1 MLHESFCEL
10 EGCLSLPDVQQRL
23 AGAGLQAGPRHLTRL
38 LALHQRGLRLSW
50 AALEGLLSEAPQLL
64 MSPLW
69 MELPATRSR
78 LLAELNPL
86 GLDLRPRSGVSGWEV
101 LSSDEVWMDS
111 QEQGLL
117 PVAAQSVSLAMAG
130 MSARPPENWPE
141 SWRIVADAEDTSRI
155 LEHLR
160 SAFRQLRQQGRDPG
174 PLLWLALRRR
184 RGEVTREV
192 AHLVHEYL
200 DADIGRHLEF
210 LFSGELSQAQQA
222 LQELRRQFGQGGQGS
237 WDLPFLVGLLQ
248 ILWESQ
254 GLRSQILDLV
264 EELTTRWLQQ
274 PTLILGWWEEC
285 LAEVAS
291 ASPEVVRKLAQL
303 TLLWA
308 GAGVD
313 LRPLLRRRL
322 ERALSLEERLLSCW
336 LLVQLPG
343 QSEPDGQV
351 LEQSLRLACQPLLSG
366 QTLVRVEQILA
377 QLGSSALQKL
387 LDEAWWLRLGPDLRH
402 WTLSQALQQDDESLQ
417 LLGYRRAVQE
427 VVAGS
432 RRTLRLLAHLDR
444 PLQVNEEGE
453 DDEELRNALTGF
465 LEQEIPLLEEPDDR
479 WAIGQLVSL
488 DPGVLERL
496 LARVERD
503 ADMGSRAFPSRLE
516 SWAKHCFA
524 AARAPSDS
532 VLQHFLRAAQGEERL
547 EIWRS
552 WAWLIACADLGPG
565 WRERLV
571 EELDR
576 GCQRFPEQ
584 GPLWWEIV
592 QSSSDPEIAGR
603 AEKVMLQVLAQEQPA
618 RATLQSLLE
627 ALGRCLPRWSQVQAL
642 IQALSLR
649 LLWLRSQDTP
659 QARLRWALSRDSEGD
674 GVLNPESWDAQ
685 QRDLALQLLGQL
697 ALRPDL
703 APPLRRPLR
712 VRCWQFIKDW
722 LDGVWRGGDSYQ
734 HRSMPLWT
742 CGRGLLQQMEA
753 NELPLV
759 DDLAENV
766 LGLQDSYPE
775 RLRLLTHSDCLG
787 FLLDWSLLSCPAV
800 DAQLQRQRRMLT
812 MMGQLIAGSD
822 RDYRPVAVGY
832 LVGLDLDRLHPL
844 VRKDWARLRQRW
856 EGWLYGE

>member
-10 EGCLSLPDVQQRL
+10 EGCLGLPDVQQRL
-23 AGAGLQAGPRHLTRL
+23 AQAGLQAGPRHLTRL

-64 MSPLW
+64 MSPRW
-69 MELPATRSR
+69 MELPSSQPD
-78 LLAELNPL
+78 LLRELAPL
-86 GLDLRPRSGVSGWEV
+86 GLDLRPRPGTSGWEV

-130 MSARPPENWPE
+130 VSARPPENWPE
-141 SWRIVADAEDTSRI
+141 SWRLVADAEDTSRI

-248 ILWESQ
+248 ILWESH

-264 EELTTRWLQQ
+264 EELTPRWLQQ
-274 PTLILGWWEEC
+274 PSLILGWWEEC
-285 LAEVAS
+285 LAEVS
-291 ASPEVVRKLAQL
+291 SVSPEVVRKLAQL

-343 QSEPDGQV
+343 CTPEPDGQL
-351 LEQSLRLACQPLLSG
+351 LEQALRLACQPLLSG

-377 QLGSSALQKL
+377 QLGSLALEKL
-387 LDEAWWLRLGPDLRH
+387 LDEAWWPRLGPDLRH
-402 WTLSQALQQDDESLQ
+402 WALAQALQQVDDGLRLQ
-417 LLGYRRAVQE
+417 GHRRAVQE

-444 PLQVNEEGE
+444 QLQPD
-453 DDEELRNALTGF
+453 DDEDLQYALIGL

-479 WAIGQLVSL
+479 WAIGQLVGL

-496 LARVERD
+496 LARVARD

-516 SWAKHCFA
+516 SWAKHCFS
-524 AARAPSDS
+524 AARAPSGA
-532 VLQHFLRAAQGEERL
+532 VLERFLRAAQGGERL

-552 WAWLIACADLGPG
+552 WAWLIACADLAPH

-576 GCQRFPEQ
+576 GCRRFPEQ

-592 QSSSDPEIAGR
+592 QSSPDPAIARR
-603 AEKVMLQVLAQEQPA
+603 AENVMLQVLAQQQPA

-627 ALGRCLPRWSQVQAL
+627 ALGRCLPRWHQMQEL
-642 IQALSLR
+642 IQTLSLR

-659 QARLRWALSRDSEGD
+659 QARLRWALSRETEGD

-703 APPLRRPLR
+703 DLALRRPLR

-722 LDGVWRGGDSYQ
+722 LEGVWRGGDSYQ

-742 CGRGLLQQMEA
+742 SGRGLLQQTELS
-753 NELPLV
+753 ELPLV

-766 LGLQDSYPE
+766 LGLQDSYPD

-787 FLLDWSLLSCPAV
+787 FLLDWSLLPCPSV
-800 DAQLQRQRRMLT
+800 DEQLQRQRRMLT
-812 MMGQLIAGSD
+812 MLGQLIASSD

-832 LVGLDLDRLHPL
+832 LVGLHLDQLHPL